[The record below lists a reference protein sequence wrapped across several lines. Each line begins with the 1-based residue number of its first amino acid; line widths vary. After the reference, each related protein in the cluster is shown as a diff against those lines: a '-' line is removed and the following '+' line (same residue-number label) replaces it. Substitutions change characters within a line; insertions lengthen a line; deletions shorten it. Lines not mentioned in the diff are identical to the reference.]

1 MPSCPYQNH
10 RLRLDDRGHCERC
23 DGDLRVYAALHDLSV
38 TLYNEARRVWDL
50 GDMDQAESLSR
61 GALRVRESFREA
73 HWLLGAIAL
82 RRGGTDDALLHLTRA
97 RQLGA
102 PIDDRVPVDAS
113 APDPDHS
120 EP

>member
-61 GALRVRESFREA
+61 GALRVRESFREV